1 MCFVISRILLYAGV
15 ISTNFRF
22 FGKFNRSIELLT
34 VTKRKGASVAKFS
47 LIILVGKSDFLSDHA
62 PVMPLA

>member
-1 MCFVISRILLYAGV
+1 MMFSKTLNEFGKTGRSFVLSFLEFFLYADV

-34 VTKRKGASVAKFS
+34 IPKKK
-47 LIILVGKSDFLSDHA
+47 
-62 PVMPLA
+62 